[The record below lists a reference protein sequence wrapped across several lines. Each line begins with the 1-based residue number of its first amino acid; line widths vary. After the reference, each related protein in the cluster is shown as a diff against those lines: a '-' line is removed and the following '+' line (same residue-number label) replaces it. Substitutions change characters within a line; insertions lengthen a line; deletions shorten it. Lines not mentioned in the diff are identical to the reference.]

1 MTTPPDAP
9 VLARRSGTPGSDPP
23 GPGGSGYADL
33 IARIARGDR
42 GAFEALFREHYEALV
57 RFAEGVLR
65 SRDVAEDVVQDV
77 MLNVWRQRETLQ
89 VDESARAY
97 LFRSVR
103 NRALNQL
110 RNERVR
116 RDAIPHLASDP
127 RPSAAVDSELVEEEL
142 ASAIRDAVA
151 ALPPRCREVFELS
164 RGEGLRYSEIA
175 AVLGIS
181 IKTVETQMGR
191 ALKSLRE
198 RLAAFL

>member
-1 MTTPPDAP
+1 MNTPSDAR
-9 VLARRSGTPGSDPP
+9 VLPRAPSAPGSE
-23 GPGGSGYADL
+23 GGGSGGAADSDL
-33 IARIARGDR
+33 MARIARGDR
-42 GAFEALFREHYEALV
+42 DAFELLFREHYAALV
-57 RFAEGVLR
+57 RFAEGLLR
-65 SRDVAEDVVQDV
+65 SQDSAEDVVQDV
-77 MLNVWRQRETLQ
+77 MLNVWRQRETLH
-89 VDESARAY
+89 VEDSARAY

-116 RDAIPHLASDP
+116 RDAIPHLESEVQP
-127 RPSAAVDSELVEEEL
+127 AAGGDANLVEEEL

-164 RGEGLRYSEIA
+164 RGQGLRYSEIA

-191 ALKSLRE
+191 ALKSLRG
-198 RLAAFL
+198 RLAGFI